1 MSFTILFALLALF
14 VLFIVFVVL
23 YRWKGL
29 KVAVIVTAVA
39 SVIFAGTLLATI
51 GVIVNSMPN

>member
-1 MSFTILFALLALF
+1 MSFTILFALLALII
-14 VLFIVFVVL
+14 LFIMFVVL

-29 KVAVIVTAVA
+29 KVAVIVTTVA
-39 SVIFAGTLLATI
+39 SVIFAGTLLAAI